1 MAGFK
6 LGSMGHWKVSKDKHA
21 TLTNHWFGKEIL
33 PNCLHGKNLG
43 MTIMTS
49 AKEAD
54 VYIMSYTCHLP
65 YKKTYKN
72 HSETHG
78 FPLCFVFCGGLAS
91 FGPKMLTWSCSW
103 FSLLGW
109 RPGEKSPRAAQLVGL
124 YVQYVG
130 PWRIA
135 KLVSNSKNWIS
146 FMIFYEYVWNFLL

>member
-1 MAGFK
+1 M
-6 LGSMGHWKVSKDKHA
+6 
-21 TLTNHWFGKEIL
+21 
-33 PNCLHGKNLG
+33 
-43 MTIMTS
+43 
-49 AKEAD
+49 
-54 VYIMSYTCHLP
+54 P

-78 FPLCFVFCGGLAS
+78 FRWCFVFCGGLAS

-130 PWRIA
+130 PWLSWFRTPRTGYH
-135 KLVSNSKNWIS
+135 LWFFMNMYETYCYNQWGLESHLELGSPTNCGLTVGVSEKNPLNSQVAFEVDWLIGLYYSTPKVPRP
-146 FMIFYEYVWNFLL
+146 YFLSP